1 MPSVARCH
9 RLLDAVLHLSR
20 PSRFRR
26 LYSIWYIDIYRSIIT
41 SAHPFQCMRKRAN
54 KQTKGTV
61 SAVPLSEVR
70 RFDEHHLPTNS
81 FMQNCSFGRERCVLD
96 NVIDSENFSVS
107 QTLASELRIERT
119 SVAEFS
125 RPSKLLNQP
134 IGCFI
139 AFSAHYC
146 VRRNAIQWAP
156 VSLAVA
162 VVHWKI
168 NFSDCMPWAKM
179 TSTRSSCVLGSNWS
193 EQIFWPS
200 ADFPVSVARSPLA

>member
-1 MPSVARCH
+1 MSFRPRGSLSVRRCQLDAVSSMLSVAQCRQ
-9 RLLDAVLHLSR
+9 LLDAIGCLMLFCIFPDHQDSGVSIR
-20 PSRFRR
+20 FDTSTYIAPSSLRR
-26 LYSIWYIDIYRSIIT
+26 IPFN
-41 SAHPFQCMRKRAN
+41 AFQCMRKRAN

-162 VVHWKI
+162 VVH
-168 NFSDCMPWAKM
+168 
-179 TSTRSSCVLGSNWS
+179 
-193 EQIFWPS
+193 
-200 ADFPVSVARSPLA
+200 